1 VFAVLTTAALLGW
14 PPLVAAV
21 VSGADPARSWPAA
34 SVVAALA
41 AAGGVL
47 LTVVWLGERARMSP
61 ATLQAAAIGGACLAL
76 AGALAAGVAGPN
88 CR

>member
-1 VFAVLTTAALLGW
+1 
-14 PPLVAAV
+14 
-21 VSGADPARSWPAA
+21 
-34 SVVAALA
+34 
-41 AAGGVL
+41 
-47 LTVVWLGERARMSP
+47 MSP